1 MKRRHNHVRSQW
13 IAAGVS
19 LAAVMVML
27 APLRQGP
34 AGMSTQHASFIPLL
48 AASGVAETDAFRRL
62 TTAAP
67 QHALAEPQVRTPDRT
82 VATAPRA
89 IAAAAGTLT
98 HDFQAPRVR
107 WHHLDAD
114 QRAALDA
121 LVAGRENGSSILLH
135 GSHSPTVRDLGRL
148 HRLVRGQSAGL
159 PYQVIIGDALE
170 TSAPATDDGVL
181 HVCLLGDFDHTPPS
195 ERQLAMLD
203 EVIDY
208 LSMKLGPLPLR
219 LHQADGTQGCLGRA
233 FPAREL
239 TEALSLR

>member
-1 MKRRHNHVRSQW
+1 VKRRHNHVRSQW
-13 IAAGVS
+13 IAAGIS

-121 LVAGRENGSSILLH
+121 LSDYGRPSKVELAVLIDRG
-135 GSHSPTVRDLGRL
+135 
-148 HRLVRGQSAGL
+148 HREM
-159 PYQVIIGDALE
+159 PI
-170 TSAPATDDGVL
+170 
-181 HVCLLGDFDHTPPS
+181 
-195 ERQLAMLD
+195 
-203 EVIDY
+203 
-208 LSMKLGPLPLR
+208 
-219 LHQADGTQGCLGRA
+219 QADFVGISLATERLDHVVVSLEGTDGEDKVLVTPRA
-233 FPAREL
+233 
-239 TEALSLR
+239 

>member
-1 MKRRHNHVRSQW
+1 VKRRHNHVRSQW

-19 LAAVMVML
+19 FAAVMVML

-34 AGMSTQHASFIPLL
+34 AGMRTQHASFIPLL

-67 QHALAEPQVRTPDRT
+67 QHALAAPQVRMPDRS
-82 VATAPRA
+82 V
-89 IAAAAGTLT
+89 AAATRAPSPVSDRLS
-98 HDFQAPRVR
+98 HDFQAPRLR

-114 QRAALDA
+114 QRAALDVLVTGLEKGCA
-121 LVAGRENGSSILLH
+121 LMLH
-135 GSHSPTVRDLGRL
+135 GSPAPNARELGRL
-148 HRLVRGQSAGL
+148 HRLVRGQAAGL
-159 PYQVIIGDALE
+159 PYQVIIGGALE
-170 TSAPATDDGVL
+170 THAPANHDGVL
-181 HVCLLGDFDHTPPS
+181 HVCLLGDFDSAAPS

-203 EVIDY
+203 EVMDY

-219 LHQADGTQGCLGRA
+219 LHQADGTQGCLGQA
-233 FPAREL
+233 FPTREL